1 MAKYTY
7 IDFLE
12 EVMLM
17 TKLNENITA
26 ETAERIISKAMA
38 LKKTL
43 ENKANYN
50 SKNPRKA
57 KGASP
62 ETLAIRDKILEILPN
77 NEDEAMTSARI
88 ADTLKIP
95 LTPLSIATA
104 TKFIPNIA
112 KTKVIDTYTN
122 SKGLK
127 SERQYTAYYLEKQD
141 GEETI

>member
-1 MAKYTY
+1 MANYTY

-12 EVMLM
+12 EIIQL
-17 TKLNENITA
+17 TDISENITT
-26 ETAERIISKAMA
+26 ETADRIKTKARA
-38 LKKTL
+38 LKKAL

-62 ETLAIRDKILEILPN
+62 ETLAIRDKILAILPN
-77 NEDEAMTSARI
+77 NENEAMTSARI
-88 ADTLKIP
+88 ADTLKMP

-112 KTKVIDTYTN
+112 KTKVVDTYIN

-127 SERQYTAYYLEKQD
+127 SERQYTAYYLIEQNGEK
-141 GEETI
+141 TI